1 MIAKRRWGVLLPIL
15 AALIPAA
22 VFGQVAEGPAGHEV
36 GQRAPVIVVNDLDGN
51 PVALGQWLGR
61 TPVYLQFWATWCE
74 QCEELL
80 PTLREAAA
88 AFGERVKFIG
98 INVAVNQS
106 PRRVRK
112 YLEEV
117 DPPFMTLYDNL
128 GVSVR
133 AFNVPTTSWVVI
145 IDREGIIRYVGVG
158 GEQHFMGVLEQVTK
172 PEPASGPENP

>member
-1 MIAKRRWGVLLPIL
+1 VSRGRLLGLAAVLLVGAVLPPLIQAQIPESGYRVGEL
-15 AALIPAA
+15 APTID
-22 VFGQVAEGPAGHEV
+22 
-36 GQRAPVIVVNDLDGN
+36 VNDLDGN
-51 PVALGQWLGR
+51 PVALDQWIGQ

-74 QCEELL
+74 QCEALL

-88 AFGERVKFIG
+88 VFEGRVKFIG

-145 IDREGIIRYVGVG
+145 IDGAGIIRYVGVG
-158 GEQHFMGVLEQVTK
+158 GEQDFMGVLDQVTA
-172 PEPASGPENP
+172 PEPANRLENP